1 MQRPHS
7 PFALALS
14 LFGVTLAATACSG
27 GGGSG
32 GGGSMQPGNP
42 PPIVVTRSFPK
53 GDAIGQGGG
62 TAWDIVGVKTTLT
75 GQFFGGNGNT
85 YDTLRVDVTF
95 AQDISNALP
104 SPGQPLTNGLQL
116 GVAIGL
122 DSDGNPS
129 TGFFKGCSSGSGNPF
144 EYVSFTG
151 EGSPRLSD
159 GNYSILGSGGTPV
172 YSGPSNPGSEAE
184 TAVFGNTFSQTFL
197 LATIGASSGSAT
209 PKLRINVVA
218 VNGSSAASNVTDCV
232 PLDGTTISVGGL

>member
-1 MQRPHS
+1 MQRPPS

-62 TAWDIVGVKTTLT
+62 TAWDIIGVTTTLT

-95 AQDISNALP
+95 AQDVTNALP
-104 SPGQPLTNGLQL
+104 VPGQPLKNGSQI

-129 TGFFKGCSSGSGNPF
+129 TGNFNGCFPDKGTPDEF
-144 EYVSFTG
+144 VSDVGFG
-151 EGSPRLSD
+151 DRLSD
-159 GNYSILGSGGTPV
+159 GNYSILGTCGSPI
-172 YSGPSNPGSEAE
+172 YSGSPNPGSEAQ
-184 TAVFGNTFSQTFL
+184 TSVSGNVVSQTFF
-197 LATIGASSGSAT
+197 LAAVGASSGLAV
-209 PKLRINVVA
+209 PKIKVSVA
-218 VNGSSAASNVTDCV
+218 SVNGTSTLLSDCV
-232 PLDGTTISVGGL
+232 PTDGTEI

>member
-1 MQRPHS
+1 MQRPPS

-53 GDAIGQGGG
+53 GDAIAQRGG
-62 TAWDIVGVKTTLT
+62 TAWDIIGVKTTLT

-104 SPGQPLTNGLQL
+104 APGQPLANGSQL
-116 GVAIGL
+116 GIAIGL
-122 DSDGNPS
+122 DSDGNPL
-129 TGFFKGCSSGSGNPF
+129 TGNFNGCPPISGTPDEFVSDVGSG
-144 EYVSFTG
+144 G
-151 EGSPRLSD
+151 RLSD
-159 GNYSILGSGGTPV
+159 GNYSIRGIGGGPI
-172 YSGPSNPGSEAE
+172 YSGASNPGSEAQ
-184 TAVFGNTFSQTFL
+184 TVVSGNVLSQTFL
-197 LATIGASSGSAT
+197 LATVGASSGSAA
-209 PKLRINVVA
+209 PRIKVDVGA
-218 VNGSSAASNVTDCV
+218 VNGIDPTLGTDCV
-232 PLDGTTISVGGL
+232 PKDGTEI